1 MRIVISLF
9 LIISL
14 LCPSLPV
21 RAAEQSAEW
30 EQSMEQRVS
39 AEQTQEAGLLLA
51 PAVQEEVLPDMRE
64 AVSDDA
70 EDRYD
75 REEVL
80 SGIPFAP
87 FAAASAFTVTDIRDA
102 SVTKTLNTADDKQAI
117 YLFGGIS
124 TCGNTQSALRLLT
137 RLTAYVDLNEINIFA
152 FDIKNS
158 DSAAIVQSLQS
169 NSVSESILVSSTG
182 LSTEANSLYQN
193 YYFATVGAG
202 NSFIMPLMIYK
213 GTDGEMYAH
222 SVGVTDFDSIIKNV
236 ETGGLKTS
244 YEDEISRISVTC
256 DSLYDEAYE
265 ILEMVNKE
273 RAAEGLGALSMDK
286 DLLDAAMQRAAEC
299 TVYYSHTRPNGSSCF
314 TANLSKMNAENIAI
328 GYPDSAAVMDGWMNS
343 AGHRANILT
352 EGFQS
357 IGVGA
362 AYVNGYYTWVQVF
375 GRGAAET
382 GEKPANAAL
391 TYDILLDATISPVML
406 RETETE
412 ISAGETYQLKPYAL
426 PAGEDYERWWSTPVN
441 PASYLWSCDSDIARV
456 DTDGLITALRGGTAK
471 VRGTNATCKLDVLEF
486 SLTVQG
492 GTEPVPVQT
501 VTFDSNGGSA
511 VESVEVSRGGYVK
524 APAAPVRA
532 GYHFAGW
539 YLDGAP
545 YDFKTPVMKDITLV
559 AQWKE
564 YDTLAAPTASLP
576 DGMQVEEGTLLRL
589 THEESGVT
597 IYYTLD
603 GSEPTAAGNVYSKAI
618 VLREE
623 TTVKAMA
630 SKEGFKDSPA
640 AVFHYTIAEKGSLWG
655 DVLPEDIPED
665 GIPEGMWI
673 AGVRDMVYTGKA
685 IRQDIR
691 VYDGRTLLQEK
702 RDYTVTYKNNTNAA
716 AKDAAKA
723 PSLIV
728 KGKGNYGGKDTAYFA
743 ILPVDIGRENAAVT
757 ADALTV
763 AQNGKVQKPTP
774 VVLVGTKKLKAN
786 KDFTVEYPSTVLQ
799 DGEETAYRLPGVYEI
814 VIKGKGNYRG
824 QRTVNLTV
832 TDTVIP
838 MSKVSVAAVK
848 ACGYTGTALEPELA
862 VKYGQSVLSEGVDY
876 WVSFENN
883 VDVGTATA
891 ILEGIGK
898 YSGVRRVSFKITGQ
912 AISKATVTG
921 LQSLVYNGEEQTIE
935 LGLQMKVG
943 DTLIDLQKGKDYTV
957 SYLNMEHAGTATAI
971 FTGKGAYTGTLKKT
985 FKIGAFD
992 LGEDAGKQFVIES
1005 GMAVPYAKGG
1015 AMPKPKVIF
1024 RGTVLTEGRDYT
1036 LKYSNNKAV
1045 ADVGSEK
1052 APTVT
1057 VMGKGDFK
1065 GSRAVTFGITGQDIG
1080 RATLTAADK
1089 VYQDKANIYKTKV
1102 TVTDEDGKKLAAKKD
1117 YNADV
1122 AYTYK
1127 DRTIVKNLQGK
1138 NPADAVEIVREA
1150 GETVDWADIIPV
1162 GTCILVTVT
1171 AKEDGNYTGSLTGSY
1186 RIVGADI
1193 SKATVKVETQTYT
1206 GAAVE
1211 PGKDKITVTLK
1222 GQPVPPENYEIVRY
1236 ADNVKK
1242 GKGTVVI
1249 KGVGNYGGTKTVKFT
1264 IGSKGIG
1271 FLWW

>member
-39 AEQTQEAGLLLA
+39 AEQTPETGLLLA

-80 SGIPFAP
+80 SGIPFA
-87 FAAASAFTVTDIRDA
+87 ASSAFTVTDIRDA
-102 SVTKTLNTADDKQAI
+102 SVTKTLNTADGKQAI

-137 RLTAYVDLNEINIFA
+137 KLTAYVDLNQINIFA
-152 FDIKNS
+152 FDIKESSNEA
-158 DSAAIVQSLQS
+158 DIVQSLQS
-169 NSVSESILVSSTG
+169 YSVSESILVSSTS
-182 LSTEANSLYQN
+182 LSTEANKLYLK
-193 YYFATVGAG
+193 YYSAVVGYG
-202 NSFIMPLMIYK
+202 NSFTMPLMIYK

-222 SVGVTDFDSIIKNV
+222 SVGATDFDSMIKNV
-236 ETGGLKTS
+236 EAGGLKTS
-244 YEDEISRISVTC
+244 YEDEISQISVTC

-273 RAAEGLGALSMDK
+273 RAAEGLSALSMDK

-314 TANLSKMNAENIAI
+314 TANLSKMSAENIAI
-328 GYPDSAAVMDGWMNS
+328 GYVSPAAVMEGWMNS
-343 AGHRANILT
+343 AGHRANIMT

-357 IGVGA
+357 IGIGA

-375 GRGAAET
+375 GWGAAET

-391 TYDILLDATISPVML
+391 TYDILLDSTISPVML

-412 ISAGETYQLKPYAL
+412 ISTGETYQLKPYAL
-426 PAGEDYERWWSTPVN
+426 PAGESSARWWSTPVN
-441 PASYLWSCDSDIARV
+441 PTSYLWTCDSNIATV
-456 DTDGLITALRGGTAK
+456 DEEGLIAALRGGTAK
-471 VRGTNATCKLDVLEF
+471 VSGTNSKCKLDVLEF

-511 VESVEVSRGGYVK
+511 VESVEVSQGGYVK

-545 YDFKTPVMKDITLV
+545 YDFKTPVMNDITLV
-559 AQWKE
+559 AQWRE
-564 YDTLAAPTASLP
+564 YDALSAPVASLAS
-576 DGMQVEEGTLLRL
+576 GMQVEEGTLLRL
-589 THEESGVT
+589 THEESGAT

-603 GSEPTAAGNVYSKAI
+603 GSEPTAASSVYSKAI

-630 SKEGFKDSPA
+630 SKEGFKDSPV

-665 GIPEGMWI
+665 GIPAGMWI
-673 AGVRDMVYTGKA
+673 AGVQDVVYTGKA
-685 IRQDIR
+685 IKQDIR
-691 VYDGRTLLQEK
+691 VYDGKTLLQEK

-723 PSLIV
+723 PTIIV
-728 KGKGNYGGKDTAYFA
+728 KGKGNYGGKDMAYFA
-743 ILPVDIGRENAAVT
+743 ILAVDISEENTSVT
-757 ADALTV
+757 ADDLTV
-763 AQNGKVQKPTP
+763 ASNGKVQKPTP
-774 VVLVGTKKLKAN
+774 VVLAGAKKLKAN
-786 KDFTVEYPSTVLQ
+786 KDFTVEYPSTVSQ
-799 DGEETAYRLPGVYEI
+799 GGEETAYRLPGVYEI
-814 VIKGKGNYRG
+814 VVKGKGNYCG
-824 QRTVNLTV
+824 ERTVSLTV
-832 TDTVIP
+832 TDTAIP

-848 ACGYTGTALEPELA
+848 AAVYTGEAIEPEFT
-862 VKYGQSVLSEGVDY
+862 VKHGQSVLSEDVDY

-883 VDVGTATA
+883 VEVGTATA
-891 ILEGIGK
+891 ILEGLGK
-898 YSGVRRVSFKITGQ
+898 YSGVKRVSFKITGR

-921 LQSLVYNGEEQTIE
+921 LQSLVYNGEEQDLE

-1005 GMAVPYAKGG
+1005 GMTVPYAKGG
-1015 AMPKPKVIF
+1015 AMPKPKVTF

-1045 ADVGSEK
+1045 ADAGNEK
-1052 APTVT
+1052 APTVI
-1057 VMGKGDFK
+1057 VAGKGDFK
-1065 GSRAVTFGITGQDIG
+1065 GSRAVAFGITRQDIG

-1089 VYQDKANIYKTKV
+1089 VGQDKANIYKTKV
-1102 TVTDEDGKKLAAKKD
+1102 TVTDEDGKKLAVKKD

-1122 AYTYK
+1122 VYTYK

-1138 NPADAVEIVREA
+1138 NSADAVEIVREA
-1150 GETVDWADIIPV
+1150 GETVDQADIIPV

-1186 RIVGADI
+1186 RIVDADI
-1193 SKATVKVETQTYT
+1193 SKATVKVAAQTYT

-1211 PGKDKITVTLK
+1211 PGKDQITVTLK